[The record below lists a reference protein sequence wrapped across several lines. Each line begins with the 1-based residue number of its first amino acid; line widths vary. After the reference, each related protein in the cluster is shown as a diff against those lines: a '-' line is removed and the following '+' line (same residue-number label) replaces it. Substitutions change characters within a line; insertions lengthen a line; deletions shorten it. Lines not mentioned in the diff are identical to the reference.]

1 MASLQHTY
9 NSMDPID
16 RKLLEIGLEQLE
28 AGEYQGAIET
38 FLDLQGR
45 YPDKPE
51 IATRL
56 GQAKCL
62 ARFPFLRPLASLG
75 DGWICKSPMNLAGS
89 AVIGLTVLVGVVI
102 LIYRVVT
109 PGGPETPVP
118 PFPGLTETPTTVVI
132 VTTESPKPP
141 TDTPVPPPLPDTPTP
156 ITPTETPTVGLSPA
170 FEPTETP
177 TPAGDTPTAQP
188 VTDTPTPQLVTDTPT
203 RQPVTDTPVPQPT
216 LTGQIAFPV
225 YDPKRDT
232 YDIYLVNVDGSNRR
246 KLMEEASEP
255 AISADGSK
263 IAFRS
268 WNDSTLGLMVRNMD
282 GTEPQRVSRGLEDAC
297 PYWALEELLVFHST
311 KEGPAPR
318 LYTAG
323 AWEGANGL
331 NNVQDVRE
339 GTDPVYGQY
348 PAWVP
353 DERIVYKYFEQ
364 SGDFL
369 GLYVINSDGSNPTPI
384 TDHLGDTMPSV
395 SPYGD
400 KIAFTSNRTGKWEV
414 YVVNIDGSDCKQLTN
429 SGGYNSGLPTWSPDG
444 NHVAFVSDRDN
455 QWAVRVINADGSGE
469 RKLFDLGD
477 GPWTWGERIISW
489 GP

>member
-1 MASLQHTY
+1 MPQFS
-9 NSMDPID
+9 
-16 RKLLEIGLEQLE
+16 
-28 AGEYQGAIET
+28 
-38 FLDLQGR
+38 
-45 YPDKPE
+45 
-51 IATRL
+51 
-56 GQAKCL
+56 
-62 ARFPFLRPLASLG
+62 
-75 DGWICKSPMNLAGS
+75 
-89 AVIGLTVLVGVVI
+89 
-102 LIYRVVT
+102 
-109 PGGPETPVP
+109 
-118 PFPGLTETPTTVVI
+118 
-132 VTTESPKPP
+132 
-141 TDTPVPPPLPDTPTP
+141 PTP
-156 ITPTETPTVGLSPA
+156 S
-170 FEPTETP
+170 ETP
-177 TPAGDTPTAQP
+177 TPEPSP
-188 VTDTPTPQLVTDTPT
+188 TPTPSSIPTPT
-203 RQPVTDTPVPQPT
+203 PKPKPLPT
-216 LTGQIAFPV
+216 LPLSGQIAFPI
-225 YDPKRDT
+225 YDPKRET
-232 YDIYLVNVDGSNRR
+232 YDIYLANVDGSNRR
-246 KLMEEASEP
+246 MVMENASEP
-255 AISADGSK
+255 FISPDGSK

-268 WNDSTLGLMVRNMD
+268 WNDSTLGLMVSNMD

-323 AWEGANGL
+323 TWEGANGL
-331 NNVQDVRE
+331 NNVQDVGE
-339 GTDPVYGQY
+339 GTDPIHGQY

-353 DERIVYKYFEQ
+353 DERVVYKYFKQ

-369 GLYVINSDGSNPTPI
+369 GLYAINSDGSNPTPI

-395 SPYGD
+395 SPHGD

>member
-16 RKLLEIGLEQLE
+16 RKLFEIGLEQLE

-38 FLDLQGR
+38 FLDLQSR
-45 YPDKPE
+45 YPDNPE

-56 GQAKCL
+56 RQAKCL

-141 TDTPVPPPLPDTPTP
+141 TDTPAPPPPPDTPMP
-156 ITPTETPTVGLSPA
+156 ITPTETPTVGLSPT

-177 TPAGDTPTAQP
+177 TPAGDTPTAQS
-188 VTDTPTPQLVTDTPT
+188 VTDTPTP
-203 RQPVTDTPVPQPT
+203 QPVTDTPVPQST

-225 YDPKRDT
+225 YNPKRGS
-232 YDIYLVNVDGSNRR
+232 YDIYLANADGSNRR
-246 KLMEEASEP
+246 ELVEEASEP
-255 AISADGSK
+255 AISPDGSK

-268 WNDSTLGLMVRNMD
+268 WNDSTLGLMVSNID
-282 GTEPQRVSRGLEDAC
+282 GTKPQRVSRGLEDAC

-311 KEGPAPR
+311 KEGPASR

-323 AWEGANGL
+323 TWKGANGL
-331 NNVQDVRE
+331 NNVQDLRR
-339 GTDPVYGQY
+339 GMDPVHGQY

-353 DERIVYKYFEQ
+353 GGRIVYKYFER
-364 SGDFL
+364 SGDFR
-369 GLYVINSDGSNPTPI
+369 GLYIMNSDGSNPVPI

-395 SPYGD
+395 TPRGGD
-400 KIAFTSNRTGKWEV
+400 KVAFMSNRTGRWEV
-414 YVVNIDGSDCKQLTN
+414 YVVNIDGSELRQLTN
-429 SGGYNSGLPTWSPDG
+429 SGSYNSGLPSWSPDG
-444 NHVAFVSDRDN
+444 NYIAFVSDRDN
-455 QWAVRVINADGSGE
+455 QWAIWVINYDGSGE
-469 RKLFDLGD
+469 RKLFDLD
-477 GPWTWGERIISW
+477 SPLRWWERISW